1 MAEAY
6 SKLFASITRSSIWL
20 EDDQTLR
27 VWVTMLALA
36 DRHGYVGASVGGLAA
51 QARVTVE
58 KTREALDR
66 FRAPDP
72 DSRSP
77 EFGGRRIEEA
87 DRGWTLLNYERFR
100 DMRDEEA
107 KRESDRKRQRDH
119 RDKKRRE
126 REAARAA
133 QPAVPAQSPTPAE
146 PPTDHDGSPDETVCP
161 MDITARAEKL
171 YPDMLEH
178 MPGVTVDQ
186 LRDKTREFLSYWTIG
201 GGKFK
206 RRRFWMRKLREDLR
220 LAFEKRR
227 LKAPGEIEHD
237 DRKPKPVPLSD
248 GAARLI
254 AMAKEEDAK
263 RRTRK
268 VAAE

>member
-36 DRHGYVGASVGGLAA
+36 DRHGYVGASEKGLAA
-51 QARVTVE
+51 QARVSVE
-58 KTREALDR
+58 KTREALDK
-66 FRAPDP
+66 FLAPDT

-77 EFGGRRIEEA
+77 EWDGRRIEVA

-107 KRESDRKRQRDH
+107 KREADRKRQRDH

-126 REAARAA
+126 KEAARAA
-133 QPAVPAQSPTPAE
+133 APPVLAPVE

-161 MDITARAEKL
+161 LDITKRAEAI

-178 MPGVTVDQ
+178 MPGVTTEQ
-186 LRDKTREFLSYWTIG
+186 LRDKTREFLTYWTIG
-201 GGKFK
+201 AGKFK
-206 RRRFWMRKLREDLR
+206 KRRFWMRKLREDLR

-227 LKAPGEIEHD
+227 LKAPGEIEHNARDNAD
-237 DRKPKPVPLSD
+237 DPKVQ
-248 GAARLI
+248 AERAKIAVQRRLQRE
-254 AMAKEEDAK
+254 AMLPPK
-263 RRTRK
+263 K